1 MNQVLTAANRTPA
14 DEIKFMQDLIRMGKY
29 LPMGRMQKIAIAPS
43 HDWTP
48 PAGDPQIDK
57 YGRLI
62 DLRERVLPI
71 AQSLDHS
78 TVLVTSP
85 LLDRG
90 GYVSLPDVPDPN
102 WKKPLYSKEEVTGE
116 VPRDTAKETAPM
128 IPQRLEDRACGRVT
142 GTNLLVFQ
150 PVISVSFQ
158 PEIEKRMV
166 PTAWLLKFKRAP
178 DGTEPA
184 LLVDAKTGWCYFYGG
199 LFDID
204 TERSG

>member
-1 MNQVLTAANRTPA
+1 MAEILTAPNRSPA
-14 DEIKFMQDLIRMGKY
+14 DEIKFMQDLIRTGRY
-29 LPMGRMQKIAIAPS
+29 LPLGRMQKIAIAPS
-43 HDWTP
+43 ADWQP
-48 PAGDPQIDK
+48 PAGDPQIAK

-78 TVLVTSP
+78 AVLVTAP

-102 WKKPLYSKEEVTGE
+102 WKKPLYTREEVTGE
-116 VPRDTAKETAPM
+116 VARDPAKENAPM
-128 IPQRLEDRACGRVT
+128 IPQRLEDRACGRVR
-142 GTNLLVFQ
+142 GTDLLVFQ
-150 PVISVSFQ
+150 PVISATFQ
-158 PEIEKRMV
+158 PELEKRLV

-184 LLVDAKTGWCYFYGG
+184 LLVDVKTGWCYFYGG

-204 TERSG
+204 MERSG